1 MPRFPLT
8 HNQKRPRPVIEDS
21 VDKSQPLY
29 TPQFFMLLAALFAY
43 MSGHNLLAH
52 FSQFVVYLGGDIA
65 TIGWIA
71 GLGMLGSLIGRP
83 WMGPFLDRVGARRI
97 LIGAALCG
105 SASFFAFQFV
115 TNLWIV
121 GLLRIMVQLALAS
134 FLMGIAVYSAR
145 IAPPG
150 RSAESLAT
158 VGIGGLAGIMIG
170 PAVGDVIFSGDTR
183 MHWPYALYHNIAA
196 TLLLISCTL
205 ALLLPQP
212 PPVIATTHQHQPF
225 WKLIIR
231 YWPGTILI
239 VAFCLAAV
247 QTVPMTFVER
257 LAEVR
262 NFVDIKWYF
271 LVYSPTAILLRIVLV
286 RLPRRIGR
294 RRTLLV
300 GMTSYTVGVLLLA
313 GVKTQ
318 AQLVVPA
325 AIMGVG
331 HCFSYPF
338 LLDLVGDAMPPQH
351 RGVAVALVLAV
362 MDIGFMVGGIVWG
375 NLIEWWG
382 FGPALVCVAAVTFTG
397 TVTYALT
404 QRPIATP
411 APDAA

>member
-1 MPRFPLT
+1 MIDFP
-8 HNQKRPRPVIEDS
+8 
-21 VDKSQPLY
+21 VDPPQPLY
-29 TPQFFMLLAALFAY
+29 TPRFFVLLAALFAY

-52 FSQFVVYLGGDIA
+52 FSQFVVYLGGDIS

-71 GLGMLGSLIGRP
+71 GIGMLGSLLCRP
-83 WMGPFLDRVGARRI
+83 WMGPFLDRVGARR
-97 LIGAALCG
+97 LMIGAALCAA
-105 SASFFAFQFV
+105 ASFFAFQFV
-115 TNLWIV
+115 THLWIV
-121 GLLRIMVQLALAS
+121 GLLRIMVQLALAA

-158 VGIGGLAGIMIG
+158 VGIGGLAGMMIG
-170 PAVGDVIFSGDTR
+170 PAIGDVIFAGDTR
-183 MHWPYALYHNIAA
+183 MHWPYALYLNIAA
-196 TLLLISCTL
+196 TLLLVSCTL

-212 PPVIATTHQHQPF
+212 PPVVATTHQHQPF
-225 WKLIIR
+225 WKLTIR

-257 LAEVR
+257 LAEAR
-262 NFVDIKWYF
+262 NFDNIKWYF

-294 RRTLLV
+294 RRTLLL
-300 GMTSYTVGVLLLA
+300 GMTSYAVGVLLLA

-318 AQLVVPA
+318 AQLVLPA

-362 MDIGFMVGGIVWG
+362 MDVGFMAGGIVWG

-382 FGPALVCVAAVTFTG
+382 FSTALTCVSAVTFIG
-397 TVTYALT
+397 TIVYALT
-404 QRPIATP
+404 QRPIAAP
-411 APDAA
+411 APDGA